1 MLATGA
7 WAPDVP
13 GSFSNLA
20 GILLAPDV
28 AGAQAPRQHYVFDPG
43 HIGAQVV
50 EVVTGASVQQWHSHS
65 LQGSPLREWHW
76 RRRGRSK
83 RRQRLLRWH

>member
-50 EVVTGASVQQWHSHS
+50 EVVTGPAVALS
-65 LQGSPLREWHW
+65 LPARVATPGVALEEK
-76 RRRGRSK
+76 GEV
-83 RRQRLLRWH
+83 